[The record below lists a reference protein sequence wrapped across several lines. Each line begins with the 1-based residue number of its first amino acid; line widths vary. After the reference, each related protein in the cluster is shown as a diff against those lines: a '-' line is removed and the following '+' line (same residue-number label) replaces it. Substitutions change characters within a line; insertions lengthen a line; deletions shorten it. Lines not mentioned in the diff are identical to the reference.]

1 MTLEE
6 GAFVLGIA
14 AGLLTKTNVIG
25 LIGGGRVPSI
35 WAGHE
40 AFKAGVL
47 LVNPNAK
54 FLEYYAP
61 LSWADVAGARR
72 AAESFIAQG
81 ADVIFSSGDGIDV
94 GVSLAASERK
104 VWFTT
109 VYADIPRI
117 RPMDT
122 LLGSIVFN
130 WDVVYSKALIDRVT
144 GDWKYGFLTATMA
157 SGIIKVNFG
166 PKVPEDVKSR
176 ALKYQDMILMGL
188 LKIYFDV
195 DPVKG
200 TFKCFDNPD
209 LPECKPTAAKITF
222 KG

>member
-94 GVSLAASERK
+94 GVSLAASERR

-122 LLGSIVFN
+122 LLGSIVFD

-166 PKVPEDVKSR
+166 PKVPEDVRSR

-209 LPECKPTAAKITF
+209 QPECKPTAAKITF